1 MKTICGTALLLY
13 NVPSR
18 WSQTDNFITATTG
31 FQTQKMQPNVLLKF
45 NRPYVFSWIT
55 HLPNNPRKTWMVDQ
69 RMDFVLLKHNL
80 TPTTDM
86 DKGWKSVDDNGKVGY
101 ASDTTG
107 SELTVE
113 FRDIG
118 KTVGAVTFMVM
129 MSYGEEWVGSE
140 VTVEVYVFPK
150 KGEGEKG
157 VEGEEEGGRRGW
169 K

>member
-1 MKTICGTALLLY
+1 MG
-13 NVPSR
+13 
-18 WSQTDNFITATTG
+18 
-31 FQTQKMQPNVLLKF
+31 
-45 NRPYVFSWIT
+45 
-55 HLPNNPRKTWMVDQ
+55 
-69 RMDFVLLKHNL
+69 
-80 TPTTDM
+80 
-86 DKGWKSVDDNGKVGY
+86 KGWKSVDDNGKVGY